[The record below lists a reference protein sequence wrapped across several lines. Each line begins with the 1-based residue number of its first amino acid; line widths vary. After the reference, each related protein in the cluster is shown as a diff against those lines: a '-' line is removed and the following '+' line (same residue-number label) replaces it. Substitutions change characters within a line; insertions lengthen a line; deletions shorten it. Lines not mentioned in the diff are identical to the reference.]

1 MALRCPDLPFLP
13 GYTFNSML
21 GRTKFNMD
29 PKFDFIGDGV
39 PALVEK
45 VKPNMFG
52 PLSDKYPSLY
62 PRGEVLELPSWIAF
76 DKQILCF
83 DAFFKETLQEVRG
96 APYAVRRVKIY
107 FFLEDGTIQVTEPK
121 VENSGIAQGYYG
133 MR

>member
-1 MALRCPDLPFLP
+1 
-13 GYTFNSML
+13 
-21 GRTKFNMD
+21 MD

-52 PLSDKYPSLY
+52 ALSDKYPSLY

-76 DKQILCF
+76 DKQVNFRFTFWFHLTALLQILCF